1 MRSPLNALLTEKS
14 LHFVSIRRN
23 AELADHILNSPDS
36 DPLSLPIKN
45 VCAKVSV
52 ELSDEI
58 DEIVG
63 LLGISKRRFLE
74 AAFIEAIA
82 MARRIMEQEG
92 VTASLDE
99 LAGPVESSVQV
110 LHVVED

>member
-14 LHFVSIRRN
+14 IRYVSNRRN
-23 AELADHILNSPDS
+23 AELADHVDPILNSLPDS
-36 DPLSLPIKN
+36 DQLSLPIKN

-74 AAFIEAIA
+74 AAFIEAVA
-82 MARRIMEQEG
+82 MARQIMAQEG
-92 VTASLDE
+92 VTE
-99 LAGPVESSVQV
+99 L
-110 LHVVED
+110 ED